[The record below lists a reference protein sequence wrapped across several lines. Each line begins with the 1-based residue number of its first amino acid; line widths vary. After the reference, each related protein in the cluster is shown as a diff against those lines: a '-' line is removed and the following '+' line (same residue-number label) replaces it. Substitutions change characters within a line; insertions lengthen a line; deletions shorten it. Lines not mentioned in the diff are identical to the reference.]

1 MKFTMTELAS
11 AADRVTMQQVH
22 DILLGENILNPT
34 DSDIERAMQQAAF
47 DNIANG
53 NYVKDTA

>member
-11 AADRVTMQQVH
+11 AADRVTMQQVQ

-53 NYVKDTA
+53 NYVKDAA